1 MNVLPHPKRLQG
13 LRDLETRLIAEM
25 NEGIASAAHNI
36 AAGLAIL
43 GKIIPQLDGATSA
56 DLLTRY
62 QRVLEDLSRALA
74 APTPVRSDFEAICA
88 QLERL
93 ADAMIPLAT
102 SRAGSPAAGEQR

>member
-13 LRDLETRLIAEM
+13 LRDLETRLIAQM

-36 AAGLAIL
+36 AAALAIL
-43 GKIIPQLDGATSA
+43 REIAPRLDGATSA

-62 QRVLEDLSRALA
+62 QRVLEDLSRAVA
-74 APTPVRSDFEAICA
+74 APTPVWADFEAICT

-93 ADAMIPLAT
+93 ADAMIPLAAG
-102 SRAGSPAAGEQR
+102 RAGSPAAGEQR